1 MHPFLR
7 HDGPIPIVHRGAPL
21 TQDLSLVENTIAAFT
36 RAYSRGFRYF
46 ETDVH
51 ATSDGV
57 VVACHDSTLKRVA
70 GERLRVG
77 TLDWADVAN
86 VNVGGAP
93 LPQLTELLDTFPDVN
108 FNIDAKSDAA
118 VRPLVDL
125 LQQRGELHRVCVA
138 SFSDRRLRWVRT
150 ALGPQVCTAA
160 GPREIREA
168 IGQVAR
174 AKPITLPGVDVLQI
188 PRLLTRLRV
197 RPQRTDRRS
206 AHRCPAC
213 RSARP
218 CVDGQR

>member
-1 MHPFLR
+1 M
-7 HDGPIPIVHRGAPL
+7 
-21 TQDLSLVENTIAAFT
+21 
-36 RAYSRGFRYF
+36 
-46 ETDVH
+46 H

-93 LPQLTELLDTFPDVN
+93 LPRLTELLDTFPDVN
-108 FNIDAKSDAA
+108 FNIDPKSDAA

-160 GPREIREA
+160 GPREIGRRS
-168 IGQVAR
+168 AR
-174 AKPITLPGVDVLQI
+174 WHAPSRSRFPGVDVLQI
-188 PRLLTRLRV
+188 PRLLTRRRV
-197 RPQRTDRRS
+197 RPQGRTADLLTGAQRVGLPVHVWTVNDEREMADLV
-206 AHRCPAC
+206 AHG
-213 RSARP
+213 
-218 CVDGQR
+218 VDGVMSDDVDALTRVFQAHGWQPAT